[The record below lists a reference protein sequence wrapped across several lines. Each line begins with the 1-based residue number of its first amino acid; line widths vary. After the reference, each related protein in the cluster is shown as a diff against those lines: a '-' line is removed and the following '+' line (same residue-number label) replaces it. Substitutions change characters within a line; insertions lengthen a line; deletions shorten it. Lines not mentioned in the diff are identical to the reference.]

1 MWIDAI
7 ILAIFLFFLWRG
19 YEKGFLKNFLYLIGW
34 IISLII
40 AVRFWEPVQVVLEE
54 HLSLAADFTK
64 LIQDKLMALAEAA
77 GGAEAFQTVI
87 EEGNGES
94 LFMIPSKAG
103 EWLWS
108 SITNLGTITSE
119 PVAALIADF
128 CLGIIAF
135 LVVVFLAKIATSVI
149 IRILE
154 GFIKLPIIGTANA
167 LLGAAMGALKGII
180 LIMLL
185 LMFLMPVF
193 TVTDNELLIKAYDN
207 AVITPY
213 LYEKNPIFLFWKG

>member
-34 IISLII
+34 IISLIV
-40 AVRFWEPVQVVLEE
+40 AVRFWEPVKITLEE

-64 LIQDKLMALAEAA
+64 LIQNKIMTLSEAA
-77 GGAEAFQTVI
+77 GGAEALQSAV
-87 EEGNGES
+87 EGGNGES
-94 LFMIPSKAG
+94 LFIVPSKVG
-103 EWLWS
+103 EWLWN
-108 SITNLGTITSE
+108 SITALGTLSSE
-119 PVAALIADF
+119 PAAAFIADF
-128 CLGIIAF
+128 CLSIIAF
-135 LVVVFLAKIATSVI
+135 LVVVFLAKIVTNLVL
-149 IRILE
+149 RILE
-154 GFIKLPIIGTANA
+154 GFMKLPVIGTANA
-167 LLGAAMGALKGII
+167 LLGAAMGALKGFI

-185 LMFLMPVF
+185 LMFLMPVL

-213 LYEKNPIFLFWKG
+213 LYEKNPIFLFWEG